1 MTNKGFT
8 FIEIIIAVAILVLI
22 FGLGGNMG
30 LNFYRQYLR
39 EQSKSDLTTIL
50 KKARSR
56 AMADINQSNHGV
68 YVGENQYILFQG
80 SSYLSRTTEYDQ
92 AFDKASGISAS
103 GLDEIVFERF
113 RGNSS
118 ASSTIILTDVFTN
131 KTKTIEINYEGRIN

>member
-1 MTNKGFT
+1 MKKGFT
-8 FIEIIIAVAILVLI
+8 LIEIMVAIAILVLI

-68 YVGENQYILFQG
+68 YVGENQNILFQG
-80 SSYLSRTTEYDQ
+80 NSYSSRATEYDQ
-92 AFDKASGISAS
+92 AFDKASGISIS
-103 GLDEIVFERF
+103 GLGEIVFERF
-113 RGNSS
+113 RGSAS